1 MITLRGAATPV
12 LPPFQVPGQ
21 WGHLADGRSHPA
33 GAPALRPRRDGA
45 VPSTPAC
52 SVNCSLRPLRPSARE
67 HADTSAGRRE
77 TRPARLRLPLQRGQ
91 QELSPMPP
99 APRAHARVHCAR
111 LTAEAALS
119 KTATKGFPTKRPAF
133 QTLPSALGTT
143 SLPGSPHLP
152 ALRCLTIG
160 RPSRHPDMAGHPGV
174 LIWAHC
180 PCHAPHFLWSMSP
193 TRSR

>member
-77 TRPARLRLPLQRGQ
+77 TRPAQLRLPLQRGQ

-119 KTATKGFPTKRPAF
+119 KTRPPKDSRLNDQPFRHSLALWGPPASWAPHTSQHCAVSPSAVPPATQTWLGTPAF
-133 QTLPSALGTT
+133 
-143 SLPGSPHLP
+143 
-152 ALRCLTIG
+152 
-160 RPSRHPDMAGHPGV
+160 
-174 LIWAHC
+174 
-180 PCHAPHFLWSMSP
+180 
-193 TRSR
+193 